1 MIELKTIISYLPI
14 LLIPFLITIK
24 ILLGK
29 SFSNNIFYPILTI
42 LIALSAITIGIVFLI
57 VQPSYSPAITVTLM
71 QKINTVF
78 GGFLTIYFPL
88 FNILLLFFYPS
99 IFILSII
106 LCKKSQS
113 KTILKRLGISTIFLG
128 ILWIFSIPTIICPDF
143 IHNYKKPIP
152 PLEDIKK
159 EITKSKVA
167 TKFALLQPL
176 RAYYNDLTALNISLY
191 ISKKCDTEK
200 LPTYSSPEITK
211 LINEYIKYK
220 EKSAKWLCYQ
230 EYIILSA
237 FCTKV
242 GYFDEAEKYSKL
254 AAEQGVYTKSLDVTI
269 NIAKGEYEKALE
281 LANKQPTFWGDKRKL
296 TAIYIGLKEYKKA
309 QDVLNQQ
316 KDNFD
321 NYWKPK
327 AEIYLNYQ
335 KDDLNKANKL
345 FEEYK
350 KDSNKFNSYNLYNTT
365 IELITKLP

>member
-1 MIELKTIISYLPI
+1 MIEIKTIISYMPI

-42 LIALSAITIGIVFLI
+42 LIALSAITLGIVFYI
-57 VQPSYSPAITVTLM
+57 VQPSFSPAITVTLT
-71 QKINTVF
+71 QKLNTVL

-88 FNILLLFFYPS
+88 FNILLLLFYPA

-106 LCKKSQS
+106 LCKKGQG

-128 ILWIFSIPTIICPDF
+128 LIWIFSIPTIICPDF
-143 IHNYKKPIP
+143 TINFKRATQS
-152 PLEDIKK
+152 LEDIKK
-159 EITKSKVA
+159 EITKSKIA
-167 TKFALLQPL
+167 TRYSILQPL
-176 RAYYNDLTALNISLY
+176 RAHYNDLTALYISLY

-200 LPTYSSPEITK
+200 LPTYSSPEIIE
-211 LINEYIKYK
+211 LINEYVKYK

-230 EYIILSA
+230 EYLILSA

-242 GYFDEAEKYSKL
+242 GFLDEAEKYSKL
-254 AAEQGVYTKSLDVTI
+254 AAEKGIYTKSLDVTI

-281 LANKQPTFWGDKRKL
+281 LANKQPVFWGDKRKL
-296 TAIYIGLKEYKKA
+296 TAIYIGLKEYEKA
-309 QDVLNQQ
+309 QEILNQP

-321 NYWKPK
+321 HYWKPK

-335 KDDLNKANKL
+335 KGDLKKANQL
-345 FEEYK
+345 FENYK
-350 KDSNKFNSYNLYNTT
+350 KYSNKFNSYTLEEFIQYNDR
-365 IELITKLP
+365 IDY